1 MDDKVYLFWPT
12 VGKKSNWKSLGKVVG
27 VAEWEVQIPVWR
39 ELKYSVI
46 YEGLIEGKK
55 QCFLKQNQIHLQ
67 KCTPP
72 SIHHFPSTCIS
83 LGLSFFFS
91 CFFRVTSNLGLSFK
105 LLFFFLFNFLLR
117 YQSVSLFSE
126 TVYLP
131 WKLNS

>member
-55 QCFLKQNQIHLQ
+55 QCFLKQ
-67 KCTPP
+67 
-72 SIHHFPSTCIS
+72 
-83 LGLSFFFS
+83 
-91 CFFRVTSNLGLSFK
+91 
-105 LLFFFLFNFLLR
+105 
-117 YQSVSLFSE
+117 
-126 TVYLP
+126 
-131 WKLNS
+131 